1 MIGLHCFISYINN
14 INQLK
19 IRDMKRLFLS
29 AIFASITFITNAQV
43 VTIPGTN
50 YPFYSDVFKFE
61 QSEYENFLELVPLD
75 KRIDLTAT
83 PPVLNEG
90 IIRANMVDA
99 INRLRAQYGVKPIK
113 YNKTLSADINA
124 YISYGIPSA
133 LNGYGVLT
141 RTEYGT
147 FQTFNYVRN
156 FQNKEAKFCDML
168 LDEASL
174 NEDTFLQLINPKAT
188 VIGFCYSQNLSDRT
202 YEFSLCIK

>member
-1 MIGLHCFISYINN
+1 
-14 INQLK
+14 
-19 IRDMKRLFLS
+19 MKRLFLS
-29 AIFASITFITNAQV
+29 VIFAVVAFASNSQV
-43 VTIPGTN
+43 VTIPNTN

-75 KRIDLTAT
+75 RRIDLIAI

-90 IIRANMVDA
+90 VVRSNMLAAV
-99 INRLRAQYGVKPIK
+99 NRLRAQYGVKPIK
-113 YNKTLSADINA
+113 YSKTLSADVNA
-124 YISYGIPSA
+124 YVTYGKPST

-168 LDEASL
+168 LDESSL
-174 NEDTFLQLINPKAT
+174 DEDTFLQLINPKAT
-188 VIGFCYSQNLSDRT
+188 VIGFCYTQDNTDKT
-202 YEFSLCIK
+202 YDFNLCIK

>member
-1 MIGLHCFISYINN
+1 
-14 INQLK
+14 
-19 IRDMKRLFLS
+19 MKKLFLS
-29 AIFASITFITNAQV
+29 AIFAITSFTSNSQV
-43 VTIPGTN
+43 VFIPETN
-50 YPFYSDVFKFE
+50 YPFYSDVFRFE

-75 KRIDLTAT
+75 KRINLAAT
-83 PPVLNEG
+83 PIILNEG
-90 IIRANMVDA
+90 VVRANMIDA

-124 YISYGIPSA
+124 YVTRGIPA
-133 LNGYGVLT
+133 TLNGAGVLT

-174 NEDTFLQLINPKAT
+174 NKDTFLQLINPKAT
-188 VIGFCYSQNLSDRT
+188 IVGFCYSQNIQDKT
-202 YEFSLCIK
+202 YEFNLCIK